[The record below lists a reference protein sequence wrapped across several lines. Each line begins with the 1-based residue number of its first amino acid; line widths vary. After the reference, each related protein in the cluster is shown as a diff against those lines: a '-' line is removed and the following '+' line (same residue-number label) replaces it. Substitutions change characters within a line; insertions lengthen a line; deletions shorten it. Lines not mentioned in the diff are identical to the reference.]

1 MEAKLCE
8 KISFEM
14 EGWLSR
20 MCKKNC
26 CCILKPPKIEKKLK
40 LQMRSWPTLCHCEF
54 QKLTNERRSKRRWAF
69 QKKRDHLERKSLLM
83 FQQQQQRWINGGGQL
98 KTFALSLSLV
108 LSLSLTHTCTQT
120 STHFSI
126 SLSVSSFFSITL
138 TLSFSHTSTHS
149 LSISHSL
156 YSCLLLMSCFLF
168 LHLSRETNHF

>member
-8 KISFEM
+8 KIPFEM

-98 KTFALSLSLV
+98 KTFALSR
-108 LSLSLTHTCTQT
+108 SLSLTHTHAHRQAHTSLFPFLYHLFSLLHLLYLFPTQA
-120 STHFSI
+120 
-126 SLSVSSFFSITL
+126 L
-138 TLSFSHTSTHS
+138 TLSLS
-149 LSISHSL
+149 LTPFTLACS
-156 YSCLLLMSCFLF
+156 
-168 LHLSRETNHF
+168 